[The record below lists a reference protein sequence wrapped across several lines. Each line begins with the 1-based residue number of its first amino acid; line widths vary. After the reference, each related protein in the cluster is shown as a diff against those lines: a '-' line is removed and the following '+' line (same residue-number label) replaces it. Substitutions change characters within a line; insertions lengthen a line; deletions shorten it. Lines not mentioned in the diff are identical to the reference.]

1 MIKMEETK
9 DIDSLNEILKSIC
22 KERKEIN
29 LNKYNLLKK

>member
-1 MIKMEETK
+1 MIKIEETK
-9 DIDSLNEILKSIC
+9 EIDSLNEILKSIC